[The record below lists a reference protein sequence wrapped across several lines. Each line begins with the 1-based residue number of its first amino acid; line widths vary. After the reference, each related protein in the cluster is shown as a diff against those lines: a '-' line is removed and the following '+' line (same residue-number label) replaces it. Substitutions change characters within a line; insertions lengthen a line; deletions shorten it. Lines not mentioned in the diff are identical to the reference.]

1 MRKWILCGLLALNA
15 WGQKKPVTLEALNEW
30 RDAAPLGTSERG
42 APGDPVWAPD
52 GKTFL
57 FEQAR
62 KLKLYDIA
70 TKKAREVTDLEAL
83 DQAAMA
89 APAAERFD
97 WENRRVSEARLQWD
111 PAGREVLY
119 DTGGDLFLIEAR
131 TGKWRQVTRT
141 PAAERDAKFSPDGKS
156 ISFRR
161 DWDLYALNLASGEET
176 RLTSNGSDT
185 LRNGGVDWVYPE
197 ELDLRTVYWWS
208 PDSAAIAYLQFDVS
222 REPLY
227 PHEDLRGREA
237 IFEPQRYPQVGN
249 NNPDVRLGVVAAT
262 GGATKWLDVG
272 DTANAYL
279 IARAG
284 WAGDAQHLYVARTN
298 RVQNELEFLLF
309 DVAAGTRQTVYR
321 EHDASWIDI
330 EGEPIFLK
338 PSFSRDA
345 RRFLWTSERDGF
357 RHLYLSS
364 LDGAE
369 PKQLT
374 KGAWQVTDVYSVD
387 EKEARV
393 YFRSTEAS
401 PLERQLYSVGL
412 DGSGKRRLTQGAGTH
427 RISIAPG
434 AGAFL
439 DIYSNLTS
447 PPEATLRNAD
457 GAAIAVFRPADRRA
471 LEQLDLR
478 PSEIVQFQG
487 KSGTTF
493 YATLIK
499 PAGFDPKKKYPVLVN
514 VYGGPH
520 AQAVRNAWPG
530 VGIDQVFAQ
539 RGYVVWQMDNRGTG
553 GRGHAFETP
562 VFRKLGAVE
571 LADQREGIEHLIA
584 MGFVDAARIGVTG
597 WSYGGFMTITAL
609 VNAGDM
615 FRAGFAGAPVTNW
628 LNYDTIYTERYMG
641 LPKDNA
647 AGYAATS
654 LPQKAANL
662 RGRLMIAHN
671 LEDDNVLFQNTLQMI
686 SALEGAGKQF
696 ELALYPQKTHGVGGA
711 DARQMEAATL
721 DFFDRSLAPARR

>member
-1 MRKWILCGLLALNA
+1 
-15 WGQKKPVTLEALNEW
+15 V
-30 RDAAPLGTSERG
+30 
-42 APGDPVWAPD
+42 
-52 GKTFL
+52 
-57 FEQAR
+57 
-62 KLKLYDIA
+62 
-70 TKKAREVTDLEAL
+70 
-83 DQAAMA
+83 
-89 APAAERFD
+89 
-97 WENRRVSEARLQWD
+97 
-111 PAGREVLY
+111 
-119 DTGGDLFLIEAR
+119 
-131 TGKWRQVTRT
+131 
-141 PAAERDAKFSPDGKS
+141 
-156 ISFRR
+156 
-161 DWDLYALNLASGEET
+161 ET

-197 ELDLRTVYWWS
+197 ELELRTAYWWS

-237 IFEPQRYPQVGN
+237 IFEPQRYPQAGN
-249 NNPDVRLGVVAAT
+249 NNPEVRLGVVAAS
-262 GGATKWLDVG
+262 GGTTKWLDVG
-272 DTANAYL
+272 DTVNAYL

-284 WAGDAQHLYVARTN
+284 WAGDAQHVYAVRTN
-298 RVQNELEFLLF
+298 RVQNELEILRF
-309 DVAAGTRQTVYR
+309 DVAAGTREQVYW
-321 EHDASWIDI
+321 ESDASWIDI
-330 EGEPIFLK
+330 EGEPVFLK
-338 PSFSRDA
+338 DG
-345 RRFLWTSERDGF
+345 RRFLWTSDRDRF
-357 RHLYLSS
+357 RHLYLFS
-364 LDGAE
+364 LDGGE

-374 KGAWQVTDVYSVD
+374 KGAWVVTDVSGVD

-427 RISIAPG
+427 RISMAPEG
-434 AGAFL
+434 GTFL
-439 DIYSNLTS
+439 DVFSSLTS
-447 PPEATLRNAD
+447 PPEATLRKPD
-457 GAAIAVFRPADRRA
+457 GAAIAVYRPADRRA

-493 YATLIK
+493 YAMLIK

-571 LADQREGIEHLIA
+571 LADQRDGIEHLIA

-597 WSYGGFMTITAL
+597 WSYGGFMTIDML
-609 VNAGDM
+609 LEAGDV

-654 LPQKAANL
+654 LPPKAANL

-711 DARQMEAATL
+711 AARQMEAATL
-721 DFFDRSLAPARR
+721 DFFDRSLAPAWR